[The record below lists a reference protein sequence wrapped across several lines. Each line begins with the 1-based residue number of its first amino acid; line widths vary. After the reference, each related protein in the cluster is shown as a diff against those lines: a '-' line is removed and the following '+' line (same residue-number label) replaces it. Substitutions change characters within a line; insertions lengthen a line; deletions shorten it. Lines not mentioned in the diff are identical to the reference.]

1 MEIKVYNCEYFDRWK
16 IRYLVFVLIILLV
29 IILSILSNNSVWWI
43 FVFLAA
49 GWYIFY
55 LTKSDKIVS
64 MVIWERGLQ
73 IWNDIISW
81 NKLSGF
87 ILEYNVKLD
96 KIWNIVIIDNKNS
109 HKIYTIKDLDNNLK
123 DFVKELNNYIPLL
136 ENYEYS
142 TLDKILRKLK
152 L

>member
-16 IRYLVFVLIILLV
+16 SRYLFFVWIILLV
-29 IILSILSNNSVWWI
+29 IILSILSNNIIWWVFI
-43 FVFLAA
+43 FLAA

-55 LTKSDKIVS
+55 LTRLDKIIN
-64 MVIWERGLQ
+64 MVIWEKGLQ
-73 IWNDIISW
+73 IWKDIIPW
-81 NKLSGF
+81 NNLSGF
-87 ILEYNVKLD
+87 MLEYNVKLN
-96 KIWNIVIIDNKNS
+96 KIWNIVIIDNKNMY
-109 HKIYTIKDLDNNLK
+109 KIYTIKDINA
-123 DFVKELNNYIPLL
+123 DFENFVEQLSKHIPLL